1 MQATEALTHL
11 IALGDAMT
19 AAPVEGTERVR
30 PRTEEEQ
37 ERDTLA
43 ISVCQAMLNTA
54 LPVARFRLFVRIE
67 NGKDDGREFTVCGV
81 KIEDIIAAM
90 TPYQNSARKLYVTLW
105 EQRATGADMLE
116 GFQGWTRVAGKPSL
130 KLYLEGLK
138 KYSNEGTAH

>member
-1 MQATEALTHL
+1 MQATEALTIL
-11 IALGDAMT
+11 IRHADQRIKHVQSLEQAPKDEEEYKSFET
-19 AAPVEGTERVR
+19 AAS
-30 PRTEEEQ
+30 
-37 ERDTLA
+37 
-43 ISVCQAMLNTA
+43 ICQAMLNTA

-81 KIEDIIAAM
+81 NIEDIIAAM
-90 TPYQNSARKLYVTLW
+90 VPYQNSARKLYVTLW

-130 KLYLEGLK
+130 KLYLEGLR